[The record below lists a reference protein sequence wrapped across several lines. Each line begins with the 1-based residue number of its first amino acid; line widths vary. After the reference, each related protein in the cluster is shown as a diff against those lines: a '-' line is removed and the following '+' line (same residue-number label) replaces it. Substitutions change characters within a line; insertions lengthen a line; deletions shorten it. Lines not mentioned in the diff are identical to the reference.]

1 MDSDKD
7 NINNNDVIDLRVI
20 GVNLWKKRKSVCI
33 TMLITAVVASALILM
48 VPRAY
53 NCEVSLAPE
62 DESSSLSNSSLGS
75 IASAMGFG
83 NLMMQSSDAIYPLLY
98 PDLFRSDYFMAGLFT
113 IGVESLDG
121 SIKTDYYHY
130 LKSYQK
136 TAPWMPV
143 VYFLMRVVKL
153 EFLKKDVVNPNLANA
168 DEVNPFMLTRKQK
181 SLVAKAKKN
190 IKCNVDRKTSVITIS
205 VTAQDPLIAAS
216 LADSIRERLQVFITD
231 YRTNKAREDF
241 EYYNGLLADAEAEYM
256 VSVNAYSKFCDT
268 HKGQLSQSSIAK
280 RQILENDMEL
290 KFNTF
295 NALATQVQ
303 TIKAKIQERTPAF
316 TILNHATVPI
326 KAATP
331 KRQRFVLAMMFLA
344 FCVRLFMVVYDEFV
358 RK

>member
-1 MDSDKD
+1 MDSEN

-20 GVNLWKKRKSVCI
+20 VRNLWKKRKSVCI

-53 NCEVSLAPE
+53 DCEVSLAPE
-62 DESSSLSNSSLGS
+62 DESSSLANSSLGS

-83 NLMMQSSDAIYPLLY
+83 NIMMQSSDAIYPLLY
-98 PDLFRSDYFMAGLFT
+98 PDLFKSDYFMAGLLS
-113 IGVESLDG
+113 IGVESIDG
-121 SIKTDYYHY
+121 KIKTDYYTY
-130 LKSYQK
+130 LKDYQK
-136 TAPWMPV
+136 SAPWTPAIL
-143 VYFLMRVVKL
+143 FIKRIVKF
-153 EFLKKDVVNPNLANA
+153 EFLKKNDPLSGAVNG
-168 DEVNPFMLTRKQK
+168 DRINPYMLTRKQK
-181 SLVAKAKKN
+181 AILTTAKKN
-190 IKCNVDRKTSVITIS
+190 IKCNVDRKTSVTTIS
-205 VTAQDPLIAAS
+205 VSAQDPLIAAS

-256 VSVNAYSKFCDT
+256 VAVNAYSKFCDT

-303 TIKAKIQERTPAF
+303 TIKAKIRERTPAF
-316 TILNHATVPI
+316 TILNHATVPT

-331 KRQRFVLAMMFLA
+331 KRQRFVLAMIFLA
-344 FCVRLFMVVYDEFV
+344 FCVRLFMVVYEEFV